1 MRAGQLLPEMKT
13 PPRGGAFNS
22 VFQHVSGFAVHH
34 PADHLAAA
42 GRASAVRPADH
53 LAAAGRASAV
63 RPAGHLAAA
72 GRASGWDFDF
82 DSSYILSNVGSK
94 RLNQIAPQA
103 QKTTREQPFCSCA
116 VPGRLANRIWNSNT
130 VRCVPSCNKEESTM
144 GRYMLLWLLGV
155 PIPILVLIWMFGG
168 LH

>member
-1 MRAGQLLPEMKT
+1 MGAGQLLPEMKP

-22 VFQHVSGFAVHH
+22 VFQHVSGFAVPH

-103 QKTTREQPFCSCA
+103 QKTTREQPFCSRA
-116 VPGRLANRIWNSNT
+116 VPGRLANRIWNSN
-130 VRCVPSCNKEESTM
+130 
-144 GRYMLLWLLGV
+144 
-155 PIPILVLIWMFGG
+155 
-168 LH
+168 